1 MPVAYSFAPLIGTEV
16 AKTVEF
22 IAGSQFMIR
31 IFNHFVPTG
40 MLLLVVTE
48 AAIFMAAVYFAAWIR
63 FPEAEVYESLDPL
76 WPKAANL
83 AFFLVMTM
91 GVFGLYQANLRENMR
106 GLMLRLVASFLVGF
120 ALMSMVFYVV
130 PTLFIGRGVFGIAL
144 VLGFAAIVA
153 LRSAFSQWT
162 SLGILQPRI
171 LVLGTGTRA
180 INVEEIAR
188 TNGPANKFRVVGYL
202 PLLATQHHV
211 SPSRIL
217 PEEESLMRAVNKY
230 RVDEIVIAV
239 RDRRGGGL
247 PVQQLLECRLQGV
260 RVTELSSFYER
271 ECGQLRLDAL
281 NTSWMVLG
289 EGFRQGLL
297 RDTRKRVFDIL
308 VSSLLL
314 FAALPIML
322 FTVLCIYL
330 ESGGPILYRQERIG
344 QGGKPFKIF
353 KFRSMRTDA
362 ERNGAPQWAKKDDD
376 RTTKVGRVI
385 RKLRIDELPQI
396 FNVLYGD
403 MSFVG
408 PRPERPFFVEQLV
421 AQIPYYAAR
430 HSIKPGLTGWAQ
442 VRYPYGASLDDA
454 IEKLQYD
461 LYYVKNH
468 GLFLDIMIL
477 IDTIR
482 VVLWGQG
489 AR

>member
-1 MPVAYSFAPLIGTEV
+1 MV
-16 AKTVEF
+16 
-22 IAGSQFMIR
+22 R
-31 IFNHFVPTG
+31 IFNHFVPTSI
-40 MLLLVVTE
+40 LLLLLLE
-48 AAIFMAAVYFAAWIR
+48 AAIFVASVYFAAWIR
-63 FPEAEVYESLDPL
+63 FPEPELYETLDPL
-76 WPKAANL
+76 WPKAGNL
-83 AFFLVMTM
+83 ALFMVMTL
-91 GVFGLYQANLRENMR
+91 GVFGLYQANLREPLR
-106 GLMLRLVASFLVGF
+106 GIVLRLIATFLFGF
-120 ALMSMVFYVV
+120 ALMSIVFYIV
-130 PTLFIGRGVFGIAL
+130 PALYIGRGVLGIAL
-144 VLGFAAIVA
+144 CLSLVTIVT
-153 LRSAFSQWT
+153 LRTLFFHWSSM
-162 SLGILQPRI
+162 GILQSRI

-180 INVEEIAR
+180 INVDEVAR
-188 TNGPANKFRVVGYL
+188 GRNPRGKFQVVGYL

-211 SPSRIL
+211 SPSRVL
-217 PEEESLMRAVNKY
+217 PSEDSIMAVVAKY

-247 PVQQLLECRLQGV
+247 PVQQLLECRLSGV
-260 RVTELSSFYER
+260 KVTELSSFFER

-289 EGFRQGLL
+289 EGFRQGLF
-297 RDTRKRVFDIL
+297 RDTSKRIFDVL
-308 VSSLLL
+308 VSGLLL
-314 FAALPIML
+314 FLTVPFML
-322 FTVLCIYL
+322 FTAFSIYF
-330 ESGGPILYRQERIG
+330 ESGAPIFYRQERIG
-344 QGGKPFKIF
+344 QGGKSFSIF

-362 ERNGAPQWAKKDDD
+362 EKDGAPRWAKKDDD

-396 FNVLYGD
+396 FNVLTGD

-408 PRPERPFFVEQLV
+408 PRPERPYFVTQLM

-468 GLFLDIMIL
+468 SLFLDIMIL
-477 IDTIR
+477 LDTIR

>member
-1 MPVAYSFAPLIGTEV
+1 
-16 AKTVEF
+16 
-22 IAGSQFMIR
+22 MIR

-40 MLLLVVTE
+40 VLLLLISE
-48 AAIFMAAVYFAAWIR
+48 AAIFMFAVYVAAWIR
-63 FPEAEVYESLDPL
+63 FPEADIYETLDPL

-83 AFFLVMTM
+83 SFFMVMTM
-91 GVFGLYQANLRENMR
+91 GVFGLYQADLRESMR
-106 GLMLRLVASFLVGF
+106 GIVLRLLASFLVGF

-130 PTLFIGRGVFGIAL
+130 PSLFIGRGVFGIAL
-144 VLGFAAIVA
+144 LLAFGAIVA
-153 LRSAFSQWT
+153 LRSAFSQWAM
-162 SLGILQPRI
+162 LGIMQPRI

-180 INVEEIAR
+180 VNVDEIAR
-188 TNGPANKFRVVGYL
+188 AQGAGGKFRVVGYM
-202 PLLATQHHV
+202 PLLATQHHI

-217 PEEESLMRAVNKY
+217 PPEESLLGAVQKY

-247 PVQQLLECRLQGV
+247 PVQQLLECRLNGV
-260 RVTELSSFYER
+260 RVTELSSFFER

-289 EGFRQGLL
+289 EGFRQGLF
-297 RDTRKRVFDIL
+297 RDTTKRVFDIV
-308 VSSLLL
+308 VSGLLL
-314 FAALPIML
+314 FFTLPIML
-322 FTVLCIYL
+322 FTAFCIYF
-330 ESGGPILYRQERIG
+330 ESGGPILYRQDRIG
-344 QGGKPFKIF
+344 QGGKAFSIF
-353 KFRSMRTDA
+353 KFRSMRADA
-362 ERNGAPQWAKKDDD
+362 ESSGAPQWARKNDD

-408 PRPERPFFVEQLV
+408 PRPERPFFVGQLV

-468 GLFLDIMIL
+468 SLFLDIMIL

>member
-1 MPVAYSFAPLIGTEV
+1 MV
-16 AKTVEF
+16 
-22 IAGSQFMIR
+22 R
-31 IFNHFVPTG
+31 IFNHFVPTTI
-40 MLLLVVTE
+40 LLLVVLE
-48 AAIFMAAVYFAAWIR
+48 AAIFAASVYLAAWVR
-63 FPEAEVYESLDPL
+63 FPEPEFYEALDPL

-83 AFFLVMTM
+83 ALFMVMTL
-91 GVFGLYQANLRENMR
+91 GVFGLYQANLRETLR
-106 GLMLRLVASFLVGF
+106 GIVLRLSVTFLLGF
-120 ALMSMVFYVV
+120 GILGIVFYIV
-130 PTLFIGRGVFGIAL
+130 PALYIGRGVLGIAL
-144 VLGFAAIVA
+144 GLAFVA
-153 LRSAFSQWT
+153 VAVVRMMFFHWASM
-162 SLGILQPRI
+162 GILQPRI

-180 INVEEIAR
+180 INVDEIAR
-188 TNGPANKFRVVGYL
+188 GRNPHGKFQVVGYL

-211 SPSRIL
+211 APARVL
-217 PEEESLMRAVNKY
+217 PQEESILTAVSKY
-230 RVDEIVIAV
+230 RVDEIIIAV

-247 PVQQLLECRLQGV
+247 PVQQLLECRLNGIK
-260 RVTELSSFYER
+260 VTELSSFFER

-297 RDTRKRVFDIL
+297 RDTTKRIFDIA
-308 VSSLLL
+308 VSGLLL
-314 FAALPIML
+314 YLTLPIML
-322 FTVLCIYL
+322 FTAFSVYL
-330 ESGGPILYRQERIG
+330 ESRGQIFYRQERIG
-344 QGGKPFKIF
+344 QSGKSFSIF
-353 KFRSMRTDA
+353 KFRSMRADA
-362 ERNGAPQWAKKDDD
+362 ERDGEPQWAKKDDS

-396 FNVLYGD
+396 FNVLNGD

-408 PRPERPFFVEQLV
+408 PRPERPYFVTQLM

-468 GLFLDIMIL
+468 SLFLDIMIL

>member
-1 MPVAYSFAPLIGTEV
+1 MA
-16 AKTVEF
+16 
-22 IAGSQFMIR
+22 R
-31 IFNHFVPTG
+31 IFNHFVPTSIL
-40 MLLLVVTE
+40 MLLILE
-48 AAIFMAAVYFAAWIR
+48 AAIFVVSVYLAAWIR
-63 FPEAEVYESLDPL
+63 FPEPELYETLDPL

-83 AFFLVMTM
+83 AVFMIMTL
-91 GVFGLYQANLRENMR
+91 GVFGLYQANLRESLR
-106 GLMLRLVASFLVGF
+106 GIVLRLSAALLVGL
-120 ALMSMVFYVV
+120 AIMSIVFYIV
-130 PTLFIGRGVFGIAL
+130 PPLYIGRGVLGMALAIA
-144 VLGFAAIVA
+144 FAAIVVA
-153 LRSAFSQWT
+153 RAVFFHWASM
-162 SLGILQPRI
+162 GILQPRI

-180 INVEEIAR
+180 INVDEVAR
-188 TNGPANKFRVVGYL
+188 GKDPHGKFQVVGYL

-211 SPSRIL
+211 SPTRVL
-217 PEEESLMRAVNKY
+217 PAEESILSVVNKY

-247 PVQQLLECRLQGV
+247 PVQQLLECRLNGV
-260 RVTELSSFYER
+260 KVTELSSFFER

-281 NTSWMVLG
+281 NASWMVLG

-297 RDTRKRVFDIL
+297 RDTTKRIFDIV

-314 FAALPIML
+314 FLTLPTML
-322 FTVLCIYL
+322 FTAFCIYL
-330 ESGGPILYRQERIG
+330 ESGGPIFYRQERIG
-344 QGGKPFKIF
+344 QGGKSFSIF

-362 ERNGAPQWAKKDDD
+362 ERDGAPQWAKKDDD

-396 FNVLYGD
+396 FNVLNGD

-408 PRPERPFFVEQLV
+408 PRPERPYFVTQLM

-468 GLFLDIMIL
+468 SLFLDIMIL